1 MELTNDINEVN
12 NMITLLDKK
21 VIRSNKKN
29 QINNFNINIYTP
41 KVQIPLNQINIDNQN
56 SNKYNKTEK
65 DDLNDL
71 NDSNNSDNFRRVN
84 NEISYDND
92 FVLDIKDNEIMMDNS
107 DENNNIIYSNIKFKY
122 N

>member
-1 MELTNDINEVN
+1 MNYILKNFNKNHSFKQDKRSMEISNDINEVN

-56 SNKYNKTEK
+56 SNKYNKDEN
-65 DDLNDL
+65 DDY
-71 NDSNNSDNFRRVN
+71 NDSNNSDNFRRIN

-92 FVLDIKDNEIMMDNS
+92 FIL
-107 DENNNIIYSNIKFKY
+107 
-122 N
+122 